1 MVNILITRKI
11 PKEFKDEIS
20 KLKDV
25 KTYYND
31 SDKVLS
37 KIELIKAV
45 RGMNIVVSLLT
56 DKIDRDVIEA
66 GSESLKYIA
75 NYAVGFDNIDIE
87 AAKEKNIFVTN
98 TPDIMTQAVAEHA
111 MALMLACARR
121 IIEGDCFMRE
131 GKYRYWMPELLLGP
145 EIAGKTI
152 GIVGVGRIGQALAE
166 IAYHGFGMKILYH
179 DIKKCEDIERNLQA
193 DYVSLNHLLEES
205 DFVSLHVPLLPETKH
220 MIGRHELSEMKKTA
234 VLINT
239 SRGPVVDEIALADTL
254 EEKQI
259 FAAGIDVYEFEP
271 NPVAKLLKLN
281 NIVMTPHI
289 ASATEEARKGMG
301 ECVIRNIEDF
311 LSSGKIK
318 NNVY

>member
-121 IIEGDCFMRE
+121 IIEGDRFMRE

-239 SRGPVVDEIALADTL
+239 SRGPVVDEIALADAL